1 MKKIANLLIPFIF
14 LFIVSL
20 AIASENSEN
29 FDFLNEKTIMNFSYR
44 LKYSEKAVTL
54 KDGKYES
61 SLIPGNEKD
70 IKNYLKVKIEKY
82 NIFTLNELNRKI
94 SCAIVI
100 LSENF
105 GGSGIF
111 FEITA
116 LVNENGK
123 IIQTNSIELGDRV
136 IINDLKFQ
144 PGFVTF
150 RDRERDSIYL
160 TLLTHK
166 ENDPSCCPTKQE
178 ILCFTLVR
186 DKNKEIKLL
195 TCEEAEEKHPLPVVK
210 KPALYLYPTKTRQ
223 IEIYLKPKGWLTKT
237 IPSYNGIWLVRA
249 NPKGIIDNKYEYLF
263 YEVALNSPL
272 DLPKEGWVVKTEELN
287 QWFDKT
293 LSKLGLKEKEIKDFK
308 DYWLKELKGY
318 PYFKIK
324 VLSQKFLNDN
334 LAIRIKP
341 NPNKMI
347 RVVLAFEGIKQE
359 EKITEPII
367 KTPRRKGFTV
377 VEWGGILINEGNNS
391 DIKPFIELKIDPSNI
406 YSRLLTSQKVY
417 CAKTEPLTILLVDGR
432 VSMLLEPGS
441 CFMVEKD
448 TMFEPKNK
456 EFVINLLKGKA
467 SATVLSE
474 KFYVEDKIQDLK
486 EETSVIEV
494 EKHLPGVGVRIFFR
508 IQNGPPIEVER
519 GTINLSTSDQ
529 KHN

>member
-1 MKKIANLLIPFIF
+1 MKKIANLLILFIF

-20 AIASENSEN
+20 AIASENSN
-29 FDFLNEKTIMNFSYR
+29 SLNEEAVKNFTYH
-44 LKYSEKAVTL
+44 LKYSKQTVTL
-54 KDGKYES
+54 KNGEYKTP
-61 SLIPGNEKD
+61 LRPGNEED
-70 IKNYLKVKIEKY
+70 MKNYLSVKIEKY
-82 NIFTLNELNRKI
+82 GIFEPTLLPPF
-94 SCAIVI
+94 AIVI

-136 IINDLKFQ
+136 IIKDLRFQ

-210 KPALYLYPTKTRQ
+210 KPALYLYPKKIRQ
-223 IEIYLKPKGWLTKT
+223 IEIYLKPNGWLTKT
-237 IPSYNGIWLVRA
+237 IPYYNGIWLVRA

-287 QWFDKT
+287 QWLDKT

-341 NPNKMI
+341 NPDKMI
-347 RVVLAFEGIKQE
+347 RVILVFEGIKQE

-377 VEWGGILINEGNNS
+377 VEWGGILINEEGKNS
-391 DIKPFIELKIDPSNI
+391 DIKPFIEVKIDSTYPRFLG
-406 YSRLLTSQKVY
+406 YQKVY
-417 CAKTEPLTILLVDGR
+417 CAETKPLTILLVDGR
-432 VSMLLEPGS
+432 ISMLLETGS

-448 TMFEPKNK
+448 TTFEPKNR

-467 SATVLSE
+467 LATVLSE
-474 KFYVEDKIQDLK
+474 KIYVEDRIQDLE

-494 EKHLPGVGVRIFFR
+494 DEKRFPGLGVRIFFR
-508 IQNGPPIEVER
+508 IQDGPTIEVEQ